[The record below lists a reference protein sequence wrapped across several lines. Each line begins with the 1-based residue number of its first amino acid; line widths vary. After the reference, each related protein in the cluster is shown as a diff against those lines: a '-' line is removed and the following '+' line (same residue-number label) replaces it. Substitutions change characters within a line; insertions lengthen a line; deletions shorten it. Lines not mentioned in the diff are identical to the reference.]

1 LLLLLGLAST
11 IYQYTRNGRERVS
24 NSTNYDV
31 NNLLDHVRPVAWYT
45 ITSLQ
50 QGTNDLVRSVLCCSS
65 LGVVCL
71 KVAWEISRATSILLE
86 QEVWWIY
93 IQYLKIVWFVL
104 ALGMCAP
111 LGYIVWKDW
120 QKFKEARESWKQH
133 QRLSQAESG
142 AEEKSN

>member
-1 LLLLLGLAST
+1 MAEKEFRILPITMST
-11 IYQYTRNGRERVS
+11 IFWIMYVLWHGSGTRM
-24 NSTNYDV
+24 
-31 NNLLDHVRPVAWYT
+31 AWYT